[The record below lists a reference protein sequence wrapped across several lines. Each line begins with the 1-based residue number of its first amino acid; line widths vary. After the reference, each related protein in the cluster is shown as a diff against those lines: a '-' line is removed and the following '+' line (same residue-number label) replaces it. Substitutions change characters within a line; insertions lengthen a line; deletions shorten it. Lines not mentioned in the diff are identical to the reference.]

1 MILILIISIMIT
13 TSKSINVGGW
23 SELNVTDPKAIEI
36 ASFCINQTFLTYR
49 PFQFEIISI
58 KQQVVSGMN
67 YNLTLK
73 TYFRRSTNT
82 ISSLISSMK
91 SLIFFRYN
99 IYLNYI
105 ITNFRWSNYTTNEFL
120 FNWNTSTV
128 CYSKDGF
135 IVWDRFGDMKI
146 TNHTI
151 IQKTCNN

>member
-1 MILILIISIMIT
+1 MLMILILIISMMIT

-91 SLIFFRYN
+91 SLIFLRYN
-99 IYLNYI
+99 NYLLML
-105 ITNFRWSNYTTNEFL
+105 NEFL

-151 IQKTCNN
+151 IQKKTCNN